1 MGISSEKKFYL
12 CGIEKEISK
21 DFDNALDKNNF
32 SQSHL

>member
-1 MGISSEKKFYL
+1 MGIGSEKKFYL

-21 DFDNALDKNNF
+21 DFDNALDNF